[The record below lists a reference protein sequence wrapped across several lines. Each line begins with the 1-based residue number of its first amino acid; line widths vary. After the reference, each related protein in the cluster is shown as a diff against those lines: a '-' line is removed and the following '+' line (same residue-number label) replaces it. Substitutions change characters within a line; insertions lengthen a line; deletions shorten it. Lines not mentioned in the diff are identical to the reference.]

1 MWPPPRPKRKLSP
14 RSDLISIASALAL
27 LQTSPPPPS
36 PVRPPFGMHT
46 NGLVD
51 RRDFQKIGRRV
62 AKPLDTALISH
73 SSPSST
79 QSTTLL
85 PAHTLCHLSTRLMH

>member
-46 NGLVD
+46 NGPSD
-51 RRDFQKIGRRV
+51 SRAFQKIGRRV
-62 AKPLDTALISH
+62 RKPLITPLIPHPSASSNH
-73 SSPSST
+73 SP
-79 QSTTLL
+79 TLL
-85 PAHTLCHLSTRLMH
+85 PPPPRSVPSPRLPP